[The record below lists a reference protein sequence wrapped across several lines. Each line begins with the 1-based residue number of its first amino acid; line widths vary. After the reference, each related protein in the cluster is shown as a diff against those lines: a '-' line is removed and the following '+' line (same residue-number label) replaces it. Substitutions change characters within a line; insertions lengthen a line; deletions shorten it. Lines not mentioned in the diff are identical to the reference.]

1 MDVSVDVH
9 NPTWPSMS
17 TSIRTPQTPDERPVY
32 TVAEAG
38 ELLEISWAF
47 AYELVTRA
55 SSP

>member
-1 MDVSVDVH
+1 
-9 NPTWPSMS
+9 MS
-17 TSIRTPQTPDERPVY
+17 TSIRTPQTPDDRLVY

-47 AYELVTRA
+47 ASELVTRA